1 MKRKMVSVSILGSSD
16 KLEAVRLLNGTS
28 CDFIHIDVMDG
39 EFVANKAFSM
49 SLVRKINR
57 ITEKRMDVHLMVR
70 DVEMYV
76 KRLRGMNIGYVTFHI
91 EAVGDMDIGGIIGC
105 IRDMGYGVGISIKP
119 DTDIGV
125 LRSIIDNVD
134 MVLVMSVEP
143 GKGGQE
149 FMIESVARIKEIRKM
164 RRDVIISVD
173 GGINDMTSFLVD
185 TDMVVVGSYITS
197 SSDFEE
203 RIERV
208 R

>member
-57 ITEKRMDVHLMVR
+57 ITEKKMDVHLMVR

-125 LRSIIDNVD
+125 LKGIIDIVD

-197 SSDFEE
+197 SSNYEE

>member
-1 MKRKMVSVSILGSSD
+1 MKKKMVSVSILGACD

-57 ITEKRMDVHLMVR
+57 ITEKKMDVHLMVR

-125 LRSIIDNVD
+125 LKGIIDIVD

-149 FMIESVARIKEIRKM
+149 FMIESVARIQEIRKM

-197 SSDFEE
+197 SSDYEE

>member
-57 ITEKRMDVHLMVR
+57 ITKKRMDVHLMVR

-125 LRSIIDNVD
+125 LKGIIDIVD

-197 SSDFEE
+197 SSDYEE

>member
-1 MKRKMVSVSILGSSD
+1 MKRKMVSVSILGASD

-28 CDFIHIDVMDG
+28 SDFIHIDVMDG

-70 DVEMYV
+70 DVAMYV

-91 EAVGDMDIGGIIGC
+91 EAVRDMDIGEIIGC
-105 IRDMGYGVGISIKP
+105 IRAMGYGVGVSIKP
-119 DTDIGV
+119 DTDVDV
-125 LRSIIDNVD
+125 LRGIIDIVD
-134 MVLVMSVEP
+134 LVLVMSVEP

-149 FMIESVARIKEIRKM
+149 FMIESVARIKAIRKM
-164 RRDVIISVD
+164 RRDVVISVD

-185 TDMVVVGSYITS
+185 TDMVVVGSYVTS
-197 SSDFEE
+197 GGDFEE

>member
-70 DVEMYV
+70 DAMMYV

-91 EAVGDMDIGGIIGC
+91 EAVRDMDIGEIIGC
-105 IRDMGYGVGISIKP
+105 IRDMGYGVGVSIKP
-119 DTDIGV
+119 DTNVSV
-125 LRSIIDNVD
+125 LKGIIDIVD

>member
-1 MKRKMVSVSILGSSD
+1 
-16 KLEAVRLLNGTS
+16 
-28 CDFIHIDVMDG
+28 
-39 EFVANKAFSM
+39 
-49 SLVRKINR
+49 
-57 ITEKRMDVHLMVR
+57 
-70 DVEMYV
+70 
-76 KRLRGMNIGYVTFHI
+76 
-91 EAVGDMDIGGIIGC
+91 
-105 IRDMGYGVGISIKP
+105 
-119 DTDIGV
+119 
-125 LRSIIDNVD
+125 

-197 SSDFEE
+197 SSDYEE

>member
-1 MKRKMVSVSILGSSD
+1 MKKKMVSVSILGASD

-57 ITEKRMDVHLMVR
+57 ITEKKMDVHLMVR

-125 LRSIIDNVD
+125 LKGIIDIVD

-197 SSDFEE
+197 SSDYEE

>member
-1 MKRKMVSVSILGSSD
+1 MKKKMVSVSILGSSD

-57 ITEKRMDVHLMVR
+57 ITEKKMDVHLMVR

-91 EAVGDMDIGGIIGC
+91 EAVRDMDIEGIIGC

-125 LRSIIDNVD
+125 LRSIIDSVD

-197 SSDFEE
+197 SSDYEE

>member
-1 MKRKMVSVSILGSSD
+1 MKKKMVSVSILGASD

-57 ITEKRMDVHLMVR
+57 ITEKKMDVHLMVR

-125 LRSIIDNVD
+125 LKGIIDIVD

-149 FMIESVARIKEIRKM
+149 FMIESVARIQEIRKM

-197 SSDFEE
+197 SSDYEE

>member
-1 MKRKMVSVSILGSSD
+1 MKKKMVSVSILGSSD

-57 ITEKRMDVHLMVR
+57 ITEKSMDVHLMVR

-91 EAVGDMDIGGIIGC
+91 EAVRDRDIGGIIGY

-125 LRSIIDNVD
+125 LRGIIDIVD

-149 FMIESVARIKEIRKM
+149 FMIESVARIKEIRRM

-197 SSDFEE
+197 SSDYEE

>member
-1 MKRKMVSVSILGSSD
+1 MKKKMVSVSILGACD

-57 ITEKRMDVHLMVR
+57 ITEKKMDVHLMVR

-125 LRSIIDNVD
+125 LKGIIDIVD

-197 SSDFEE
+197 SSDYEE

>member
-1 MKRKMVSVSILGSSD
+1 
-16 KLEAVRLLNGTS
+16 
-28 CDFIHIDVMDG
+28 
-39 EFVANKAFSM
+39 
-49 SLVRKINR
+49 
-57 ITEKRMDVHLMVR
+57 
-70 DVEMYV
+70 
-76 KRLRGMNIGYVTFHI
+76 
-91 EAVGDMDIGGIIGC
+91 
-105 IRDMGYGVGISIKP
+105 
-119 DTDIGV
+119 
-125 LRSIIDNVD
+125 

-149 FMIESVARIKEIRKM
+149 FMIESVARIQEIRKM

-197 SSDFEE
+197 SSDYEE

>member
-70 DVEMYV
+70 DAMMYV

-91 EAVGDMDIGGIIGC
+91 EAVRDMDIGEIIGC
-105 IRDMGYGVGISIKP
+105 IRDMGYGVGVSIKP
-119 DTDIGV
+119 DTNVSV
-125 LRSIIDNVD
+125 LKGIIDIVD

-197 SSDFEE
+197 SSDYEE

>member
-1 MKRKMVSVSILGSSD
+1 MKKKMVSVSILGASD

-57 ITEKRMDVHLMVR
+57 ITKKRMDVHLMVR

-125 LRSIIDNVD
+125 LKGIIDIVD

-197 SSDFEE
+197 SSDYEE

>member
-16 KLEAVRLLNGTS
+16 KLEAVRLLNRTS

-91 EAVGDMDIGGIIGC
+91 EAVRDRDIGGISGC
-105 IRDMGYGVGISIKP
+105 IRDMGYGVGVSIKP

-125 LRSIIDNVD
+125 LRGIIDIVD

-197 SSDFEE
+197 SSDYEE

>member
-1 MKRKMVSVSILGSSD
+1 MKKKMVSVSILGSSD

-91 EAVGDMDIGGIIGC
+91 EAVRDMDIEGIIGC

-125 LRSIIDNVD
+125 LRGIIDIVD

-197 SSDFEE
+197 SSDYEE

>member
-39 EFVANKAFSM
+39 EFVTNKAFSM

-91 EAVGDMDIGGIIGC
+91 EAVRDMDIGGIIGY
-105 IRDMGYGVGISIKP
+105 IRNMGYGVGISIKP

-125 LRSIIDNVD
+125 LRSIIDIVD

-164 RRDVIISVD
+164 RSDVIISVD

-197 SSDFEE
+197 SSDYEE

>member
-1 MKRKMVSVSILGSSD
+1 MKKKMVSVSILGASD

-91 EAVGDMDIGGIIGC
+91 EAVGDRDIGGIIGC

-125 LRSIIDNVD
+125 LKGIIDIVD

-197 SSDFEE
+197 SSDYEE

>member
-57 ITEKRMDVHLMVR
+57 ITEKKMDVHLMVR

-149 FMIESVARIKEIRKM
+149 FMIESVARIQEIRKM

-197 SSDFEE
+197 SSDYEE

>member
-57 ITEKRMDVHLMVR
+57 ITEKSMDVHLMVR

-91 EAVGDMDIGGIIGC
+91 EAVRDMDIEGIIGC
-105 IRDMGYGVGISIKP
+105 IRDMGYGVGVSIKP

-125 LRSIIDNVD
+125 LRGIIDIVD

-197 SSDFEE
+197 SSDYEE

>member
-57 ITEKRMDVHLMVR
+57 ITEKKMDVHLMVR

-125 LRSIIDNVD
+125 LKGIIDIVD

-164 RRDVIISVD
+164 RRNVIISVD

-197 SSDFEE
+197 SSDYEE

>member
-1 MKRKMVSVSILGSSD
+1 MKKKMVSVSILGSSD

-57 ITEKRMDVHLMVR
+57 ITEKKMDVHLMVR

-125 LRSIIDNVD
+125 LKGIIDIVD

-149 FMIESVARIKEIRKM
+149 FMIESVARIQEIRKM

-197 SSDFEE
+197 SSDYEE

>member
-1 MKRKMVSVSILGSSD
+1 MKRKMVSVSILGASD

-28 CDFIHIDVMDG
+28 SDFIHIDVMDG

-91 EAVGDMDIGGIIGC
+91 EAVRDMDIGGIIGS
-105 IRDMGYGVGISIKP
+105 IREMGYGIGVSIKP
-119 DTDIGV
+119 DTDVDV
-125 LRSIIDNVD
+125 LRGIIDIVD

-149 FMIESVARIKEIRKM
+149 FMIESVARIKAIRKM
-164 RRDVIISVD
+164 RRDVVISVD

-185 TDMVVVGSYITS
+185 TDMVVVGCYVTS
-197 SSDFEE
+197 GGDFEE

>member
-1 MKRKMVSVSILGSSD
+1 MKRKMVSVSILGASD

-91 EAVGDMDIGGIIGC
+91 EAVRDMDIGGIIRS
-105 IRDMGYGVGISIKP
+105 IREMGYGVGISIKP
-119 DTDIGV
+119 DTDVRV
-125 LRSIIDNVD
+125 LRDIIGDVD
-134 MVLVMSVEP
+134 LVLVMSVEP
-143 GKGGQE
+143 CKGGQE
-149 FMIESVARIKEIRKM
+149 FMIESVAKIREIRKM
-164 RRDVIISVD
+164 RGDVVISVD

-185 TDMVVVGSYITS
+185 TDVVVVGSYVTS
-197 SSDFEE
+197 GGDYEE

>member
-1 MKRKMVSVSILGSSD
+1 MKKKMVSVSILGACD

-57 ITEKRMDVHLMVR
+57 ITEKKMDVHLMVR

-125 LRSIIDNVD
+125 LKGIIDIVD

-149 FMIESVARIKEIRKM
+149 FMIESVARIQEIRKM
-164 RRDVIISVD
+164 RRYVIISVD

-197 SSDFEE
+197 SSDYEE

>member
-1 MKRKMVSVSILGSSD
+1 MKKKMVSVSILGACD

-57 ITEKRMDVHLMVR
+57 ITEKKMDVHLMVR

-125 LRSIIDNVD
+125 LKGIIDIVD

-164 RRDVIISVD
+164 RRYVIISVD

-197 SSDFEE
+197 SSDYEE

>member
-39 EFVANKAFSM
+39 EFVTNKAFSM

-91 EAVGDMDIGGIIGC
+91 EAVRDMDIGEIIGY
-105 IRDMGYGVGISIKP
+105 IRNMGYGVGISIKP

-125 LRSIIDNVD
+125 LRGIIDIVD

-164 RRDVIISVD
+164 RSDVIISVD

-197 SSDFEE
+197 SSDYEE

>member
-1 MKRKMVSVSILGSSD
+1 MKKKMVSVSILGASD

-57 ITEKRMDVHLMVR
+57 ITEKKMDVHLMVR

-91 EAVGDMDIGGIIGC
+91 EAVRDMDIGGIIGC

-125 LRSIIDNVD
+125 LKGIIDIVD

-164 RRDVIISVD
+164 RRDVIIS
-173 GGINDMTSFLVD
+173 I
-185 TDMVVVGSYITS
+185 
-197 SSDFEE
+197 
-203 RIERV
+203 
-208 R
+208 

>member
-1 MKRKMVSVSILGSSD
+1 MKKKMVSVSILGSSD

-57 ITEKRMDVHLMVR
+57 ITEKKMDVHLMVR

-125 LRSIIDNVD
+125 LKGIIDIVD

-149 FMIESVARIKEIRKM
+149 FMIESVARIQEIRKM
-164 RRDVIISVD
+164 RRYVIISVD

-197 SSDFEE
+197 SSDYEE

>member
-91 EAVGDMDIGGIIGC
+91 EAVRDMDIGEIIGC
-105 IRDMGYGVGISIKP
+105 IRDMGYGVGVSIKP
-119 DTDIGV
+119 DTNVSV
-125 LRSIIDNVD
+125 LKGIIDIVD

-197 SSDFEE
+197 SSDYEE

>member
-57 ITEKRMDVHLMVR
+57 ITEKKMDVHLMVR

-125 LRSIIDNVD
+125 LKGIIDIVD

-143 GKGGQE
+143 GRGGQE
-149 FMIESVARIKEIRKM
+149 FMIESVARIKEIRRM
-164 RRDVIISVD
+164 RRNVIISVD

-197 SSDFEE
+197 SSDYEE

>member
-57 ITEKRMDVHLMVR
+57 ITEKKMDVHLMVR

-125 LRSIIDNVD
+125 LKGIIDIVD

-149 FMIESVARIKEIRKM
+149 FMIESVARIQEIRKM

-197 SSDFEE
+197 SSDYEE

>member
-1 MKRKMVSVSILGSSD
+1 MKRKMVSVSILGASD

-28 CDFIHIDVMDG
+28 SDFIHIDVMDG

-91 EAVGDMDIGGIIGC
+91 EAVRDMDIGGIIGS
-105 IRDMGYGVGISIKP
+105 IREMGYGVGVSIKP
-119 DTDIGV
+119 DTDVDV
-125 LRSIIDNVD
+125 LKGIIDIVD
-134 MVLVMSVEP
+134 LVLVMSVEP

-149 FMIESVARIKEIRKM
+149 FMIESVARIKAIRRM
-164 RRDVIISVD
+164 RRNVVISVD

-185 TDMVVVGSYITS
+185 TDMVVVGSYVTS
-197 SSDFEE
+197 GGDFEE

>member
-1 MKRKMVSVSILGSSD
+1 MKKKMVSVSILGASD

-57 ITEKRMDVHLMVR
+57 ITEKKMDVHLMVR

-125 LRSIIDNVD
+125 LKGIIDIVD

-149 FMIESVARIKEIRKM
+149 FMIESVARIQEIRKM

-197 SSDFEE
+197 SSDYEE

-208 R
+208 G

>member
-1 MKRKMVSVSILGSSD
+1 MKRKMVSVSILGASD

-91 EAVGDMDIGGIIGC
+91 EAVRDMDIGGIIGS
-105 IRDMGYGVGISIKP
+105 IREMGYGVGVSIKP
-119 DTDIGV
+119 DTDVRV
-125 LRSIIDNVD
+125 LRDIIGDVD
-134 MVLVMSVEP
+134 LVLVMSVEP

-149 FMIESVARIKEIRKM
+149 FMIDSVAKIREIRKM
-164 RRDVIISVD
+164 RGDVVISVD

-185 TDMVVVGSYITS
+185 TDVVVVGSYVTS
-197 SSDFEE
+197 GGDYEE

>member
-57 ITEKRMDVHLMVR
+57 ITKKRMDVHLMVR

-149 FMIESVARIKEIRKM
+149 FMIESVARIQEIRKM

-197 SSDFEE
+197 SSDYEE

>member
-57 ITEKRMDVHLMVR
+57 ITEKSMDVHLMVR

-125 LRSIIDNVD
+125 LKGIIDIVD

-197 SSDFEE
+197 SSDYEE
-203 RIERV
+203 RIEMV

>member
-57 ITEKRMDVHLMVR
+57 ITEKSMDVHLMVR

-91 EAVGDMDIGGIIGC
+91 EAVRDMDIEGIIGC

-125 LRSIIDNVD
+125 LKGIIDIVD

-197 SSDFEE
+197 SSDYEE